1 MTDTLQ
7 KLFEDTVKDLYN
19 AEKQFLKTMAKMS
32 KAATSPELKAAIVA
46 HTEQTKGHVERLE
59 EVAKLLEI
67 KPTGKV
73 CKAAQ
78 GLVEEAEEHLEEVA
92 AGPVLDAAL
101 VVCAQK
107 NEHYEIC
114 SYGTLIAW
122 ADELGLS
129 QVTKL
134 LQATLAEEKATDVSL
149 TKLAEA
155 KVNASADGAVVS
167 KAVPSKPK
175 ASVK

>member
-19 AEKQFLKTMAKMS
+19 AEKQFLKAMPKMS
-32 KAATSPELKAAIVA
+32 KAATSPDLKAAIEA
-46 HTEQTKGHVERLE
+46 HIKQTEGHVERLTQ
-59 EVAKLLEI
+59 VAQLLEI

-92 AGPVLDAAL
+92 PGAVLDAAIII
-101 VVCAQK
+101 CAQK

-122 ADELGLS
+122 ADELGLTE
-129 QVTKL
+129 VNKL
-134 LQATLAEEKATDVSL
+134 LQLTLEEEKGANEGL
-149 TKLAEA
+149 TKVAEA
-155 KVNASADGAVVS
+155 KVNADADTEPA
-167 KAVPSKPK
+167 KATKAK
-175 ASVK
+175 ASAK

>member
-19 AEKQFLKTMAKMS
+19 AEKQFLKAMPKMS
-32 KAATSPELKAAIVA
+32 KAARNPELKAAIDE
-46 HTEQTKGHVERLE
+46 HTMQTKGHVERLE

-78 GLVEEAEEHLEEVA
+78 GLVEEAEEHLEEVSP
-92 AGPVLDAAL
+92 GPVLDAAL

-122 ADELGLS
+122 ADELGLN
-129 QVTKL
+129 QVTKI
-134 LQATLAEEKATDVSL
+134 LQATLAEEKAADVIL
-149 TKLAEA
+149 TKVAEA
-155 KVNASADGAVVS
+155 KVNAQADAT
-167 KAVPSKPK
+167 VPSKSK

>member
-1 MTDTLQ
+1 MTNTLQ

-19 AEKQFLKTMAKMS
+19 AEKQFLKAMPKMS
-32 KAATSPELKAAIVA
+32 KAATSPDLKAAIDA
-46 HTEQTKGHVERLE
+46 HIQQTEGHVERLAR
-59 EVAKLLEI
+59 VAELLEI

-78 GLVEEAEEHLEEVA
+78 GLVEEAEEHLEEVKE
-92 AGPVLDAAL
+92 GPVLDAAITI
-101 VVCAQK
+101 CAQK

-122 ADELGLS
+122 SEELGLS

-134 LQATLAEEKATDVSL
+134 LQETLEEEKATDQSL
-149 TKLAEA
+149 SKLAIA
-155 KVNASADGAVVS
+155 KVNVDADIEAPKSKASA
-167 KAVPSKPK
+167 K
-175 ASVK
+175 